1 MGAIVCRARRVTD
14 EMLLV
19 AAQTLAAQVTE
30 SDLAQGSLYPPLNAI
45 RGVSAHIA
53 AAVAGIA
60 YRQGLA
66 GGEPRFPHRFGRKHE
81 TARREEDHGRPPGRL
96 RGRGPGGGEALVAAS
111 CLAAIF
117 AGRRRLAAG
126 GLIIRHW

>member
-1 MGAIVCRARRVTD
+1 
-14 EMLLV
+14 V

-66 GGEPRFPHRFGRKHE
+66 GAPEQ
-81 TARREEDHGRPPGRL
+81 ADI
-96 RGRGPGGGEALVAAS
+96 
-111 CLAAIF
+111 LAAVKD
-117 AGRRRLAAG
+117 AMYEPECATCAA
-126 GLIIRHW
+126 